1 MASTTRADF
10 TLPHEP
16 KPIIAAS
23 FTPDDHDLPKLA
35 PLIFAHGAGGGMDAD
50 GVANFR
56 DGLATKRKCVCF
68 KGNINLG
75 SRVKMFK
82 TLVEHENAIANE
94 ALRDCAPVLGG
105 RSMGARAAVI
115 AATELIEEGD
125 EDDPASV
132 IDHLVLVSY
141 PLQDAK
147 ENVRDQILLDLPARL
162 SVLFIS
168 GDNDSMCDIAH
179 LRTIRGKMKCKTWM
193 ATVLSANH
201 GMDVKPKRGTV
212 EVGRMTGL
220 VAAAWLGRT
229 DASLTKTE
237 TEIFWDDEEEVAKR
251 NDWHSPEEA
260 IAEDGKARQASKRK
274 APSGETYQVERKGGS
289 VKTPAGGQEVRRG
302 RKTTT
307 DTDKNIAEEGIS
319 EHKSPKR
326 TKTVKPAPT
335 GKKTKDKLT
344 NDNEKPQDQDM
355 ISSRTRQRRKL

>member
-1 MASTTRADF
+1 
-10 TLPHEP
+10 
-16 KPIIAAS
+16 
-23 FTPDDHDLPKLA
+23 
-35 PLIFAHGAGGGMDAD
+35 
-50 GVANFR
+50 
-56 DGLATKRKCVCF
+56 
-68 KGNINLG
+68 
-75 SRVKMFK
+75 
-82 TLVEHENAIANE
+82 
-94 ALRDCAPVLGG
+94 
-105 RSMGARAAVI
+105 
-115 AATELIEEGD
+115 
-125 EDDPASV
+125 
-132 IDHLVLVSY
+132 VLVSY

-193 ATVLSANH
+193 ATVLNANH

-220 VAAAWLGRT
+220 VAAAWLGRA

-237 TEIFWDDEEEVAKR
+237 TEIFWDDEEEVAKC

-260 IAEDGKARQASKRK
+260 VAKDERVRQASKRK
-274 APSGETYQVERKGGS
+274 APSGETDESVEIHQVERKGGS

-302 RKTTT
+302 RKRTT

-326 TKTVKPAPT
+326 TKTVKPTPT

-344 NDNEKPQDQDM
+344 KDDEKPQDQDN